1 MSPGAHG
8 PGTIASPKGPVTT
21 FNNHLVPARY
31 SQKTLPGG
39 TSIVARP
46 KGGIRDVYNP
56 NKGIGVHNTI
66 TGARQ
71 VTTLRPDGSRIYAE
85 RGRPGYIER
94 GYTHNGRQYSQ
105 RAYYDHGRVYERYYQ
120 SYSYH
125 GVYMNVYAPAQYYA
139 MGFYGWAY
147 NPWYQ
152 PVVYG
157 WGWGPSPWVTFYGG
171 YFTPYPVYPNASLW
185 LTDYMVASDL
195 QAQYQANQEAQ
206 LAAQP
211 VAAQGQPEL
220 TPEIKDQI
228 ATEVRNQLALET
240 DEAKQ
245 TSAGQVEDAS
255 ASSVGNMLADGQPHV
270 FVVAGPMDLL
280 DASGTECALTAG
292 DVLSLGA
299 NSSLPSDAQAADLV
313 VLASKGGQECQK
325 AGTVTVQI
333 SDLQEM
339 QNHMRETIDQGLGE
353 LQAKAGKSGIPAAPP
368 SAQGQP
374 TMTTVA
380 QDAPPPDPAGAAQ
393 INQQL
398 QDADTTMNDAT
409 NQARQA
415 GVDVPPSAPV
425 TVTAGQTIEQVQ
437 AALGQPSQVVDLG
450 VKKVYMY
457 NNMKITFLNGK
468 VKDVQ

>member
-1 MSPGAHG
+1 M
-8 PGTIASPKGPVTT
+8 
-21 FNNHLVPARY
+21 
-31 SQKTLPGG
+31 
-39 TSIVARP
+39 
-46 KGGIRDVYNP
+46 
-56 NKGIGVHNTI
+56 GVHNTL

-71 VTTLRPDGSRIYAE
+71 VTAQRPDGSRIYAE

-105 RAYYDHGRVYERYYQ
+105 RAYYYHGRVYQRYYQ

-125 GVYMNVYAPAQYYA
+125 GVYINVYAPVQYYPV
-139 MGFYGWAY
+139 GFYGWAY

-152 PVVYG
+152 PVVYA
-157 WGWGPSPWVTFYGG
+157 WGWGPSPWATFYGG
-171 YFTPYPVYPNASLW
+171 YFAPYPVYPNASLW
-185 LTDYMVASDL
+185 LTDYMVANEL

-206 LAAQP
+206 LAVQP
-211 VAAQGQPEL
+211 VQGGGQPGL
-220 TPEIKDQI
+220 TPEVKDQI
-228 ATEVRNQLALET
+228 AAEVRNQLALET
-240 DEAKQ
+240 DDAKQ
-245 TSAGQVEDAS
+245 TSSGQTEDAS
-255 ASSVGNMLADGQPHV
+255 ASSVGNMLTDGQAHV
-270 FVVAGPMDLL
+270 FVVAGPMDML

-299 NSSLPSDAQAADLV
+299 NGSLPADAQAADLV

-353 LQAKAGKSGIPAAPP
+353 LQAKAGKNGIPAAPP

-374 TMTTVA
+374 TMTTIA

-398 QDADTTMNDAT
+398 SDGDAT
-409 NQARQA
+409 VGDAATQARQA
-415 GVDVPPSAPV
+415 GADVAPLPTA
-425 TVTAGQTIEQVQ
+425 TVTAGQTIDQVQ
-437 AALGQPSQVVDLG
+437 AAFGQPAKIVDLG
-450 VKKVYMY
+450 TKKVYVY